1 MDDVC
6 GDIYEKLSALSHY
19 LDRIIDSLEEQ
30 AALLFEED
38 ISVWMERARG
48 RMGDKRLEEAV
59 SPGRAGRPGTTRK
72 NSQGEPSI
80 YIDDATTVPRI
91 DVSD

>member
-38 ISVWMERARG
+38 YPSGWSGRADAWGTNVWRRPFPLAGQEGRG
-48 RMGDKRLEEAV
+48 RRGETVKASLLFTSM
-59 SPGRAGRPGTTRK
+59 TR
-72 NSQGEPSI
+72 QLCRVL
-80 YIDDATTVPRI
+80 T
-91 DVSD
+91 